1 MPQQAQHYEAAS
13 VTQTL
18 DLMAAKDRAMAR
30 AEGGKDC
37 RATILLF
44 GNGGLK
50 GFGPAHFGIGP
61 DSAA

>member
-1 MPQQAQHYEAAS
+1 MPQHTQHYEAAS
-13 VTQTL
+13 VTQAL
-18 DLMAAKDRAMAR
+18 ALIAAKDRAMAR

-50 GFGPAHFGIGP
+50 GYGPEHFGIGP